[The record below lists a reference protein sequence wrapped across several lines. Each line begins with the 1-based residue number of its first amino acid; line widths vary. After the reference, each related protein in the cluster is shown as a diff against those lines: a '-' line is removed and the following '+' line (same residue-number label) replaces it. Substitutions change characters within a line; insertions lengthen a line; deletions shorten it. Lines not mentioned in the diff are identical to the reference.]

1 MLPTF
6 PFSAQLPFQQFTA
19 LHISTSHSNTQVTHT
34 HSSEQ
39 AHIRTEDYVCQIIND
54 TVQIRCAE
62 IKDVHKDLE
71 KQKEHAGDS
80 SCWNGSLESQFLLWL
95 ELQ

>member
-6 PFSAQLPFQQFTA
+6 LFSAQLPFQQFTA

-54 TVQIRCAE
+54 TGRRRCAD

-80 SCWNGSLESQFLLWL
+80 SC
-95 ELQ
+95 

>member
-1 MLPTF
+1 MLLTF
-6 PFSAQLPFQQFTA
+6 LFSAQLPFQQFTA

-39 AHIRTEDYVCQIIND
+39 AHMRTEDYVIFQIIND
-54 TVQIRCAE
+54 TVQRRCAD

-71 KQKEHAGDS
+71 KQKEHAGDF
-80 SCWNGSLESQFLLWL
+80 SC
-95 ELQ
+95 